1 MRTKTT
7 PRTFNYFMTSFFCKN
22 LRNKPTAVSLLK
34 ENRIQQG
41 LTIGTISKQLTIDPK
56 FIANLE
62 EAKYNRLPGN
72 IYIRNVIKKYADFLK
87 LDSEKILNQY
97 EQERAESFKK
107 TEIKHF
113 IPVCQI
119 KNSTLLIR
127 KTIVASL
134 GLFLVIYLGLE
145 VWGIYK
151 APPLNLLTPTDGQ
164 ITTESSLKV
173 QGTTNP
179 ELNIKIN
186 GVETVSDNV
195 GSFSENVIL
204 NPGSNQII
212 VTATKK
218 HGRSQTIIY
227 NVIYRETKEEINLNN
242 L

>member
-1 MRTKTT
+1 MV
-7 PRTFNYFMTSFFCKN
+7 SFFCKN
-22 LRNKPTAVSLLK
+22 LQSRPTAVSILK
-34 ENRIQQG
+34 RNRIQQG
-41 LTIGTISKQLTIDPK
+41 FSISNISRELTITPK

-72 IYIRNVIKKYADFLK
+72 IYIKNVLKRYADFLK
-87 LDSEKILNQY
+87 LDSEKLLHQY

-107 TEIKHF
+107 IETKHF

-127 KTIVASL
+127 KIIVASL
-134 GLFLVIYLGLE
+134 GLFLIIYLGLE

-151 APPLNLLTPTDGQ
+151 APPLNLLAPTDGQ

-173 QGTTNP
+173 QGTTSP
-179 ELNIKIN
+179 EISIEIN
-186 GVETVSDNV
+186 GVETVSDSS
-195 GSFSENVIL
+195 GFFSENVIL
-204 NPGSNQII
+204 NPGANQII

-227 NVIYRETKEEINLNN
+227 NVIYREAKEEIIFNN
-242 L
+242 